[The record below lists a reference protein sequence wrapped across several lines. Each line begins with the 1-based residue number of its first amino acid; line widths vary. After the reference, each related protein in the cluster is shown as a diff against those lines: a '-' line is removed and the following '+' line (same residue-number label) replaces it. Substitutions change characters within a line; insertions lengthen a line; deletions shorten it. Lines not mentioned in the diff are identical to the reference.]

1 MSNYMPAKITVQL
14 EKYVMVPKEDLM
26 SNCFYPLDYIEGE
39 EIACSTTLHIL
50 TDEEISVLA
59 QDVID
64 DLMEMKEVWDEMRA
78 EEFGLNED
86 MGFDPYLG
94 CYTDDC

>member
-1 MSNYMPAKITVQL
+1 MSIYMPAKITVQL

-26 SNCFYPLDYIEGE
+26 NNCFYPLDYIEGE

-50 TDEEISVLA
+50 TDEEISLLE
-59 QDVID
+59 QDAID
-64 DLMEMKEVWDEMRA
+64 NLMEMEEEWDAMRS

-86 MGFDPYLG
+86 MGFDPYMG
-94 CYTDDC
+94 SYTDDC

>member
-1 MSNYMPAKITVQL
+1 MPAKITVQL

-26 SNCFYPLDYIEGE
+26 NNCFYPLDYIEGE

-50 TDEEISVLA
+50 TDEEISLLE
-59 QDVID
+59 QDAID
-64 DLMEMKEVWDEMRA
+64 NLMEMEEEWDAMRS

-86 MGFDPYLG
+86 MGFDPYMG
-94 CYTDDC
+94 SYTDDC